1 MRRAVCLLFFSLSLS
16 LPLFDFV
23 FLVVYILHTLLDL
36 HVLHLCYTH
45 TLCYG
50 IRIVRSL
57 SRSLARLRLC
67 FYLFYV
73 LFFLSA
79 AAATLLVLLLLPLL
93 LLNFVGSWQGAT
105 EKNKTKISTARAL
118 PTDTTTTRHVTRSL
132 SSTLLCAR
140 EQRQGKIGKSTTK
153 TTTAA
158 TATAA
163 AADCG
168 SGSVAQTG
176 VGTVTETAQRRCY
189 AALRSLLACC
199 GCDRPAACTH
209 THTHM

>member
-1 MRRAVCLLFFSLSLS
+1 MLQRAICRLLSFRLSQHVLHSHSCAHVALSLSAVCFVRRAVCLLFFSLS

-57 SRSLARLRLC
+57 SRSLACASASISFTFCFFFLLLRL
-67 FYLFYV
+67 
-73 LFFLSA
+73 
-79 AAATLLVLLLLPLL
+79 LLVLLLLL

-158 TATAA
+158 TAA

-168 SGSVAQTG
+168 SGSDW
-176 VGTVTETAQRRCY
+176 RR
-189 AALRSLLACC
+189 
-199 GCDRPAACTH
+199 D
-209 THTHM
+209 

>member
-1 MRRAVCLLFFSLSLS
+1 MLHTHALLRHSYRSFALSL
-16 LPLFDFV
+16 
-23 FLVVYILHTLLDL
+23 T
-36 HVLHLCYTH
+36 
-45 TLCYG
+45 
-50 IRIVRSL
+50 
-57 SRSLARLRLC
+57 RSLASLLLSLLRFVFSFC
-67 FYLFYV
+67 CCGY
-73 LFFLSA
+73 SAGA
-79 AAATLLVLLLLPLL
+79 AAVAAVV